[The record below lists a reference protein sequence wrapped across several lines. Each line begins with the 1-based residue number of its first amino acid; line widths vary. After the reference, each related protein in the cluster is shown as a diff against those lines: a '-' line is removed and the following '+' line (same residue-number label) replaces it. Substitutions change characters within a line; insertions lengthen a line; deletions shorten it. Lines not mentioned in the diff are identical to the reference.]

1 MSHYAMKGYYTSKVT
16 KIYTPT
22 KDELENLFLDFLD
35 AVRQLN
41 KMLTGHK
48 YIVGDE
54 LSVADVALYSEL

>member
-16 KIYTPT
+16 KIYTST